1 MKDQRIPFIRK
12 TLDSLLESLEATLR
26 VRRWTGAEAIP
37 EPLKLKA
44 DRLIDRLGAAD
55 RLAESAFRGTPGDM
69 TRVEAMVSAMKRLDS
84 AYVAY
89 RARVE
94 KSAADKEKE
103 EAAVALDE
111 AIGEVKGHS
120 EEWASF

>member
-26 VRRWTGAEAIP
+26 VRRWTGADSIP
-37 EPLKLKA
+37 EPLKLQA
-44 DRLIDRLGAAD
+44 DKLLDRLGAAD
-55 RLAESAFRGTPGDM
+55 RLAASAFRGTPADM
-69 TRVEAMVSAMKRLDS
+69 TRVESMLAAMRRLDA

-94 KSAADKEKE
+94 KSPADKE
-103 EAAVALDE
+103 EAAVQLDE
-111 AIGEVKGHS
+111 AIGEVKGGS
-120 EEWASF
+120 DNWASF